1 MARLFLGL
9 VVGVAAADTSAPT
22 EALQIIYGVTEGMLS
37 DQPHLATCI
46 ADSLG
51 TIDDS
56 KQALVDMKNAVVDKD
71 LIEVADALD
80 GMATT
85 LRMIPTAMSF
95 CNATKTDVAVLG
107 ADLKEIDGFR
117 DLLKKMRKHFVFN
130 SRAIIGDALSAEVS
144 LRQKNYEDF
153 GKHLGMALHRL
164 ALGKY
169 HDNVDLLFSEHE
181 EIKPALELVYGLTV
195 GMLSDQRH
203 LATCITNG
211 LTTVD
216 DAKAALVDVKTALVD
231 KDLLEVADALDA
243 TADTLRMIP
252 ATLTPCGA
260 SKDDVSDIHD
270 ALKEIDGF
278 KDFLSKA
285 KRHAVL
291 NSRSLLADFAA
302 AQQSL
307 AEKNYEDCGEHVGM
321 MLHKI
326 AFGRFHDGVVV

>member
-9 VVGVAAADTSAPT
+9 VAGAAAADTAAPT

-51 TIDDS
+51 TIDDG
-56 KQALVDMKNAVVDKD
+56 KKALEDMKNAVVDKD

-80 GMATT
+80 GMATA
-85 LRMIPTAMSF
+85 LRLIPTAMDF
-95 CNATKTDVAVLG
+95 CNATTTDVAALS
-107 ADLKEIDGFR
+107 ADLKEIEGFG
-117 DLLKKMRKHFVFN
+117 DLLKKMKKHFVFN
-130 SRAIIGDALSAEVS
+130 SRAIIGDALSAEAS

-169 HDNVDLLFSEHE
+169 HDNVDLLFSEHA
-181 EIKPALELVYGLTV
+181 EIKPALELIFGLTV

-203 LATCITNG
+203 LATCVTNG
-211 LTTVD
+211 LTTVN
-216 DAKAALVDVKTALVD
+216 DAKASLVDLKNALAD
-231 KDLLEVADALDA
+231 KSLLEVADALDA
-243 TADTLRMIP
+243 AADALRIIP
-252 ATLTPCGA
+252 ATLTNCGA
-260 SKDDVSDIHD
+260 TKDDVSDIHD
-270 ALKEIDGF
+270 ALQEIDGF

-291 NSRSLLADFAA
+291 NSRGLLKDFGA
-302 AQQSL
+302 AQQSF
-307 AEKNYEDCGEHVGM
+307 AENNYEDCGEHVGM
-321 MLHKI
+321 MLHKV
-326 AFGRFHDGVVV
+326 AFGRFHDGVIV